1 MTEIDVEILKI
12 IDETNKGDIL
22 CYIYSDNNL
31 LDAVTLTED
40 LYEPAVTTLPSCPD
54 QVIQIIAKDLLKS
67 QSIGTIQFRLG
78 LLLESSEPITLPMNS
93 TLLECIPNEISTP
106 TIQLKWYS
114 KDLTMKKDEFF
125 IEKYSENDI
134 FSTMQNELEI
144 EKLKNIGLKQLRE
157 EINISESARVSAMQK
172 LQSIVEEYEKE
183 LGLLRKQIGFN
194 PYDQLAVQQK
204 QLEQEFMKMVSE

>member
-93 TLLECIPNEISTP
+93 TLLECIPNEI
-106 TIQLKWYS
+106 
-114 KDLTMKKDEFF
+114 
-125 IEKYSENDI
+125 
-134 FSTMQNELEI
+134 
-144 EKLKNIGLKQLRE
+144 
-157 EINISESARVSAMQK
+157 
-172 LQSIVEEYEKE
+172 
-183 LGLLRKQIGFN
+183 
-194 PYDQLAVQQK
+194 
-204 QLEQEFMKMVSE
+204 